1 MKFLIMNKN
10 INRLIKA
17 KRVSVKM
24 GRLYC
29 IVDDNGRKHYAL
41 EQIPVIKSNSSFLV
55 CCYFIILL
63 GAKPN
68 NLTLFI
74 LV

>member
-1 MKFLIMNKN
+1 MLPGYKIGKAATNMEKMKFLIMNKN
-10 INRLIKA
+10 INRLIEA

-41 EQIPVIKSNSSFLV
+41 EQIPVIK
-55 CCYFIILL
+55 
-63 GAKPN
+63 K
-68 NLTLFI
+68 
-74 LV
+74 

>member
-41 EQIPVIKSNSSFLV
+41 EQIPVIK
-55 CCYFIILL
+55 
-63 GAKPN
+63 K
-68 NLTLFI
+68 
-74 LV
+74 